1 MVLFSLLLLEHGFLN
16 GSFLPL
22 FQYFFSLCKTAFLHV
37 YMNYEELKF
46 SKKGAAQDELRA
58 RTQNR
63 SSGTSVHVKIFAPV
77 AEMTSARG
85 YGF

>member
-1 MVLFSLLLLEHGFLN
+1 MVSLMGLFFLCFSISSAFVKLL
-16 GSFLPL
+16 
-22 FQYFFSLCKTAFLHV
+22 FLHV
-37 YMNYEELKF
+37 YMNYEELEF

-77 AEMTSARG
+77 AEMTLARG